1 MGENTMVLRV
11 VLFQLR
17 AEVTDY
23 DSRMLLASIG
33 GAVKSVPGLL
43 SFNVGRRIEGD
54 GGYTLG
60 DAAAGAATVPYDY
73 AAVFQFESAKALQ
86 AYLHH
91 PAQSE
96 IRSRFAAVVSA
107 ALTSDYEM

>member
-1 MGENTMVLRV
+1 MILRV
-11 VLFQLR
+11 VLFRLR

-23 DSRMLLASIG
+23 DSRLLLASIG

-54 GGYTLG
+54 GGYALG
-60 DAAAGAATVPYDY
+60 DAAEAGATSQYDY

-96 IRSRFAAVVSA
+96 IRTRFAAVVSSA
-107 ALTSDYEM
+107 ITSDYEM